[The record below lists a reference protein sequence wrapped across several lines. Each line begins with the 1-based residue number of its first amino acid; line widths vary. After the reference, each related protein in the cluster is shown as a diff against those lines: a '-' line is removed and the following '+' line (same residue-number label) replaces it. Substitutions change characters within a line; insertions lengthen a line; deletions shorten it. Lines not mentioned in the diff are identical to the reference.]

1 MTSSTGKNAD
11 KATVT
16 WQYRA
21 DANSNWSAVANSTPA
36 GVTYGTETKTPS
48 DKGIVTVSR
57 NITTPATAADAK
69 GDYRALVTYKNDS
82 GVTEKEIAT
91 NPVTVQLSAPAAAP
105 AQTLTAVTITM
116 NPVSGE
122 VKTTVSD
129 TGAKTVT
136 LTCAKAVG
144 DTADD
149 VQYSWDISGASDQ
162 VKSGAADATHFGAGA
177 LNTNK
182 LTLTSPTNA
191 AATGNITIPADK
203 IVCKATSVKAGVDA
217 GHAKSA
223 KNTVIKYTKG

>member
-1 MTSSTGKNAD
+1 M
-11 KATVT
+11 
-16 WQYRA
+16 
-21 DANSNWSAVANSTPA
+21 
-36 GVTYGTETKTPS
+36 TYGTETKTPS

-91 NPVTVQLSAPAAAP
+91 NPVTVQLSAPA
-105 AQTLTAVTITM
+105 QTLTAVTITM

-122 VKTTVSD
+122 VKTTASD

-136 LTCAKAVG
+136 LTCDKTGTAV
-144 DTADD
+144 D
-149 VQYSWDISGASDQ
+149 VQYSWDITGASGQ

-177 LNTNK
+177 LNTK
-182 LTLTSPTNA
+182 TLTLTSPA
-191 AATGNITIPADK
+191 HDVATGSITIPADK
-203 IVCKATSVKAGVDA
+203 IVCKATSVNAGVNA
-217 GHAKSA
+217 GSAKTA